1 MQSEMKQGRKDA
13 PSGVQS
19 AGGSTRRYLGR
30 VLLCFALVAAFAGAA
45 EPGGQ
50 GTSDNTSGM
59 PKSTRI
65 PDNQPMV
72 LPDVNQQMMMREQ
85 RAKQMNFDAANIARK
100 KLIADESALLL
111 KLASELKSEV
121 DKTGKDT
128 LSLNV
133 MRKADMVEKLAH
145 DVKEK
150 MKLSVGSN

>member
-1 MQSEMKQGRKDA
+1 MQLDLNQGRPPA
-13 PSGVQS
+13 PRGAQP
-19 AGGSTRRYLGR
+19 AEKPPGRYLGR
-30 VLLCFALVAAFAGAA
+30 ILLCLALIATFASAA

-72 LPDVNQQMMMREQ
+72 LPDVNQQMIMREQ
-85 RAKQMNFDAANIARK
+85 RAKQLNFDAANIARK

-111 KLASELKSEV
+111 RLAAELKSEV

-133 MRKADMVEKLAH
+133 VRKADMVEKLAH